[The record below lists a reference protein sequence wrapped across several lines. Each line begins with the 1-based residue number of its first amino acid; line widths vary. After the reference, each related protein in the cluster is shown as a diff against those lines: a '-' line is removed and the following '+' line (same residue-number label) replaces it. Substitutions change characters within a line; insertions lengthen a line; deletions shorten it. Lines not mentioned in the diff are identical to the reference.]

1 MKITSEQRE
10 SLKEVLKKHNI
21 REGVIAK
28 LFGKILTKSL
38 KSNPN
43 FMDALTGMDTSMQN
57 TRKELKRLEAD
68 GLVINDPWLRK
79 WAGLDK

>member
-1 MKITSEQRE
+1 MKITNEQRE

-57 TRKELKRLEAD
+57 TRTELKRLEAN
-68 GLVINDPWLRK
+68 GLVINDPWL
-79 WAGLDK
+79 